1 MTKASRNVELFY
13 TWFFCHFLP
22 TIFSIC
28 FTVYLRPLN
37 GFFSLTFGELLHP
50 LNGDLK
56 NQIRNFE
63 KQKKQIL
70 SAKCGILFNQ
80 TCLNE
85 ELHPTYTNIYVYIY
99 AYIYI

>member
-1 MTKASRNVELFY
+1 MD
-13 TWFFCHFLP
+13 
-22 TIFSIC
+22 FS
-28 FTVYLRPLN
+28 L
-37 GFFSLTFGELLHP
+37 LTFGELLHP

-80 TCLNE
+80 TSLNE
-85 ELHPTYTNIYVYIY
+85 ELHPTFI
-99 AYIYI
+99 YIYIYIIYEYHVF